1 MSVSLDS
8 QLKKQMQEPTG
19 ERIQLVVGVHDGPGV
34 VAESIRDVPTASAT
48 DIGMNTLRVQINDR
62 QLDRLLSVGGIERIE
77 ADRKGS
83 PLRKGK

>member
-8 QLKKQMQEPTG
+8 SLKDQLREPTG
-19 ERIQLVVGVHDGPGV
+19 ERIQLVVGVRNNSER
-34 VAESIRDVPTASAT
+34 VAESVQSVPTASAT
-48 DIGMNTLRVQINDR
+48 ELGMNTLRVHINDR
-62 QLDRLLSVGGIERIE
+62 QLDRLLSVDGIERIE